1 MSVCKNVG
9 PVDRGLRALI
19 GIVALVIA
27 FTSLG
32 VMDGSIAGIIAAAV
46 GAVMLLTAAL
56 GLCPLY
62 VPLGLSTCKV
72 K

>member
-1 MSVCKNVG
+1 MTVCKNVG
-9 PVDRGLRALI
+9 PIDRGLRALI

-62 VPLGLSTCKV
+62 VPIGLSTCKV